1 LSVADPGFA
10 SRMTRHHRT
19 IERRHNRNRPAAPK
33 EGQHDQK
40 RESGM
45 DLQLAGKR
53 ALVTGGSRG
62 IGKAIAK
69 ALADEG
75 ARVVLSSRDAAAG
88 SAAAADLA
96 RGTGGE
102 VHALVADTRDDA
114 QVDALVAGAVDLL
127 GGLDIVVNN
136 AARPGTVP
144 AIPGVAGVESDYLLD
159 ELNTKLVGYLRV
171 ARAAAPHLVAN
182 GWGRIINI
190 SGLAARQSGTI
201 AGSARNV
208 AVAALT
214 KNLADELGPRGINVT
229 VVHPGATRTERTAET
244 VAHKAQADGTSRQ
257 DAEKALF
264 GHSLVGRIIEAEEV
278 AAVVTFLASPRSVA
292 INGDAIAAGGG
303 SPRAIHY

>member
-1 LSVADPGFA
+1 
-10 SRMTRHHRT
+10 
-19 IERRHNRNRPAAPK
+19 
-33 EGQHDQK
+33 
-40 RESGM
+40 M
-45 DLQLAGKR
+45 DLELAGKR

-62 IGKAIAK
+62 IGKAIAR
-69 ALADEG
+69 ALAEEG
-75 ARVVLSSRDAAAG
+75 VRVVISSRDGAAG
-88 SAAAADLA
+88 AATAADLA
-96 RGTGGE
+96 RDTGGE

-114 QVDALVAGAVDLL
+114 EVDALVAGAVALL

-136 AARPGTVP
+136 AARPGSAAPTT
-144 AIPGVAGVESDYLLD
+144 PGIAGVVSEYLLD

-208 AVAALT
+208 AVSAFT
-214 KNLADELGPRGINVT
+214 KNLADELGPKGVNVT
-229 VVHPGATRTERTAET
+229 VVHPGATRTERTVET
-244 VAHKAQADGTSRQ
+244 VARKAAAEGITPA
-257 DAEKALF
+257 DAEKALY
-264 GHSLVGRIIEAEEV
+264 GHSLIGRIVEAEEV